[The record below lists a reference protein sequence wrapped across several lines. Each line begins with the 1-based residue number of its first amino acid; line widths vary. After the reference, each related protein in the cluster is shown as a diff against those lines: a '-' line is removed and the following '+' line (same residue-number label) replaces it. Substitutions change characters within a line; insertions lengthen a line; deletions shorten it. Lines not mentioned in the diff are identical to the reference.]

1 MVLSVATKIN
11 VSKTN
16 TVHFRKQCQN
26 RTQFQFKIG
35 DNIIEI
41 KETYT
46 YLGCILSETLDF
58 TVTATVLAE
67 SAGRALGSLINKYRA
82 PDALPFSV

>member
-11 VSKTN
+11 VSKTMN
-16 TVHFRKQCQN
+16 FRKQCQN

-41 KETYT
+41 KDTYK

-58 TVTATVLAE
+58 TITATALAE

-82 PDALPFSV
+82 AD